1 MVTIYH
7 QDLPMALQEIGGWTN
22 PYLAYYFE
30 DYARVL
36 YSYFGDRVKYWI
48 TINANCHGYGDDEFP
63 PYINQPGIPYYL
75 CNHVMLLAHA
85 KAYLLYDNEFR
96 AHQKGW

>member
-1 MVTIYH
+1 MVTMYH
-7 QDLPMALQEIGGWTN
+7 YDLPMTLQEIGGWTN

-30 DYARVL
+30 DYARIL

-48 TINANCHGYGDDEFP
+48 TINAGCAGYGDDESP
-63 PYINQPGIPYYL
+63 PYLNQPGIANYL

-96 AHQKGW
+96 VLQK